1 MKRISFFTFCLFR
14 IRSAQLIQR
23 LGIFVSPTIAV
34 IENKTIYIYDG
45 VLKNIDALKGFII
58 NYKTKGVIEPIPET
72 FSQFKYFMKFVQ
84 RQLHMFYLIYEYNTG
99 ILQNFLMI
107 IFLHLVGIIFAWK
120 MLDKLIEE
128 HKRKQK
134 SE

>member
-1 MKRISFFTFCLFR
+1 MKRISLLNFCLFR

-45 VLKNIDALKGFII
+45 ILKNVDALKEFII
-58 NYKTKGVIEPIPET
+58 NYKTQGVSEPIPET
-72 FSQFKYFMKFVQ
+72 YSQFKYFMKIVH
-84 RQLHMFYLIYEYNTG
+84 RQLHMFYLIYEYNTES
-99 ILQNFLMI
+99 LQNFLMI
-107 IFLHLVGIIFAWK
+107 IFLHLVGIIFAWR
-120 MLDKLIEE
+120 MLDKIIEE